1 MTAAVGHP
9 TLRLVRVG
17 VGPILFGGLLSGE
30 WRELEP
36 AEVELLRTVRDERSA
51 GWARPKRP

>member
-17 VGPILFGGLLSGE
+17 VGPILLGDLASGAWRDLSAEERAAVGAA
-30 WRELEP
+30 EP
-36 AEVELLRTVRDERSA
+36 MR
-51 GWARPKRP
+51 